1 MDATLTIS
9 SLLLVFSL
17 TLGALAHNTRETDD
31 QRFETLARDYI
42 QKYLEMNPEQASD
55 LGDHRFD
62 SRLDDHTP
70 AQIERRRKFDQ
81 EYLKAMSQIS
91 PANLSK
97 VNSVDYRIMRT
108 RIEYDLFR
116 LDTLREYEWNPLQ
129 YNFGNP
135 VYTLVARDYA
145 PLKERLLSVRER
157 LKQIP
162 GAVAQAKANIKNP
175 PAINTETAIQQ
186 NQGAINLIRNDLK
199 QFIEQVPD
207 LKVELA
213 SAQSEAI
220 SALEVYGK
228 WLREELLP
236 RSTADFRL
244 GEQKFRQKLKF
255 ALDSDLTKEEILAR
269 AEPDLKVTQDT
280 MYEVAVPLYTKYFP
294 QRSDAA
300 HLKDQAGV
308 VKAVLT
314 KLTEAHPTND
324 TIVPLAKQELQRAT
338 NFVRTNNLVTVPS
351 EPVKV
356 IVLPEFKRG
365 VAVASCDSAG
375 PFEKNGETFFEIS
388 PTPSD
393 WTNTRVESFFREY
406 NNYMVQD
413 LTVHEA
419 MPGHYVQLA
428 HANKFSAPTKVRAIF
443 NSGSFIEGWAVY
455 AEQLMAERGYG
466 GPEVRMQQL
475 KMRLRVIINAIIDQ
489 KIHTAG
495 MTEKEAIEF
504 MMNEGYQEEG
514 EAAGKWRRARLSST
528 QLSTYYVGNLEVSDI
543 RKAYE
548 AKLGRPV
555 DYRRMHDLM
564 LSFGSPAPKYV
575 KELMGL

>member
-162 GAVAQAKANIKNP
+162 GAVAQAKANLKNP

-280 MYEVAVPLYTKYFP
+280 MYEVAVPLYPKYFP

>member
-1 MDATLTIS
+1 M
-9 SLLLVFSL
+9 LLVFSL
-17 TLGALAHNTRETDD
+17 TMGALAHNTGGTDD
-31 QRFETLARDYI
+31 QRFETLAKKYI
-42 QKYLEMNPEQASD
+42 EQYLQMNPEQASD

-62 SRLDDHTP
+62 NLLDDHTVGH
-70 AQIERRRKFDQ
+70 IERRREFDQ
-81 EYLKAMSQIS
+81 EYLKAMTQI
-91 PANLSK
+91 PLANLSK

-135 VYTLVARDYA
+135 IYTLIARDFA
-145 PLKERLLSVRER
+145 PLRDRLLSVRER

-162 GAVAQAKANIKNP
+162 RAVAQAKANLKNP
-175 PAINTETAIQQ
+175 PAIHTETAIQQ
-186 NQGAINLIRNDLK
+186 NQGAINLIRNDLQ
-199 QFIEQVPD
+199 QFINQVPE
-207 LKVELA
+207 LKPEVA
-213 SAQSEAI
+213 PAQSEAV
-220 SALEVYGK
+220 SALEEYGK

-236 RSTADFRL
+236 RSNADFRL
-244 GEQKFRQKLKF
+244 GDEKFRRKLMF

-269 AEPDLKVTQDT
+269 AERDLKSTKNT
-280 MYEVAVPLYTKYFP
+280 MYEVALPLYKKYFP
-294 QRSDAA
+294 ERGDDA
-300 HLKDQAGV
+300 HLNDQGGV
-308 VKAVLT
+308 VRAVLT
-314 KLTEAHPTND
+314 KLTQDHPTND
-324 TIVPLAKQELQRAT
+324 SIVPLAKEDLQRAT
-338 NFVRTNNLVTVPS
+338 DFVRANSLVTIPS

-388 PTPSD
+388 PTPAD
-393 WTNTRVESFFREY
+393 WSNSRVDSFFREY

-428 HANKFSAPTKVRAIF
+428 HANKFTAPTKVRAIF
-443 NSGSFIEGWAVY
+443 NSGSFVEGWAVY

-495 MTEKEAIEF
+495 MTEKEAMDF
-504 MMNEGYQEEG
+504 MMDEGYQEEG

-528 QLSTYYVGNLEVSDI
+528 QLSTYYVGNTEVTDI

-548 AKLGRPV
+548 AKMGRSV
-555 DYRRMHDLM
+555 DYQHLHDLM